1 MIPAVLPPLRP
12 RHAALL
18 EFGRPLTTRQQA
30 ALAHDIH
37 PRPHLATT
45 WHPGPGPDP
54 VTGILIVRG
63 RDAILAGNAAA
74 GTCLIAL
81 GDRVPVRVAAVVR
94 TDLTWPPDWWPGQPT
109 PP

>member
-1 MIPAVLPPLRP
+1 V
-12 RHAALL
+12 ALL
-18 EFGRPLTTRQQA
+18 EFGRPLTPRQQD

-45 WHPGPGPDP
+45 WHPAPGPDV

-74 GTCLIAL
+74 GTCLVAL
-81 GDRVPVRVAAVVR
+81 GADLPVRVAAVVR
-94 TDLTWPPDWWPGQPT
+94 TDLTWPPDWWQAQPAW
-109 PP
+109 PVAR